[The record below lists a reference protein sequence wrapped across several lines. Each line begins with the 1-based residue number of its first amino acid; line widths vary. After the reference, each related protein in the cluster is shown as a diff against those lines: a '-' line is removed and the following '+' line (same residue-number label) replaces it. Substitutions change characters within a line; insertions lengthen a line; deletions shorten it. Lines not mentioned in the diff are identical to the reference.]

1 LIDAS
6 VRETGPLQRSSLFRG
21 LPFLDSEFPR
31 LQLLDTV
38 AQVRRTR
45 DEDAG
50 RTPLETDSYLNPVIA
65 RDVYSQG
72 DEDKQYTAG
81 ASEATSEVVR
91 CVESARIDWSS
102 RS

>member
-1 LIDAS
+1 
-6 VRETGPLQRSSLFRG
+6 
-21 LPFLDSEFPR
+21 
-31 LQLLDTV
+31 
-38 AQVRRTR
+38 
-45 DEDAG
+45 
-50 RTPLETDSYLNPVIA
+50 VIA

-72 DEDKQYTAG
+72 DEAKQYTAG